1 MHPLIPRRFALV
13 PVLLAGIIGLAGCS
27 AADPTPA
34 PSSTAESAPKSEP
47 FPSPTTSPTGDPV
60 DLATACAT
68 ANAALNTAYPANS
81 TVNPTEDPAGAF
93 ATLRATN
100 IELSNAFNAINNDE
114 VRKAGL
120 LLTSTAAAMADVLQQ
135 GQTDPSKVD
144 LDKLSTAEKAAK
156 DADAAFLKLCP
167 SATPPTE
174 APAG

>member
-1 MHPLIPRRFALV
+1 MHLLTPRRLALV
-13 PVLLAGIIGLAGCS
+13 PILLVGVIGLAGCS
-27 AADPTPA
+27 AGDPAPS
-34 PSSTAESAPKSEP
+34 PSSTAQSAPRVDP
-47 FPSPTTSPTGDPV
+47 FPSPTTSPTGEPV

-68 ANAALNTAYPANS
+68 ANEALNTAYPANS

-100 IELSNAFNAINNDE
+100 IELSNAFNTINNDE

-120 LLTSTAAAMADVLQQ
+120 ELTTTAAAMANVLQQ

-167 SATPPTE
+167 SATPPATT
-174 APAG
+174 PAG